1 MKRGIISICFMFF
14 GIILIFV
21 LTFTY
26 MIYFQV
32 GNITKNVKSEL
43 YYALMNSRVE
53 LDKEELSYSNFNIDK
68 LKLADRLNE
77 WKEDI
82 KNNLIQVERIDIE
95 ELLTNIVIDKAIIK
109 VKLKVTFV
117 PLVKVRDKLSF
128 YIEDEISIKL
138 LEYS

>member
-43 YYALMNSRVE
+43 YYALMNSRLE

-109 VKLKVTFV
+109 VKLKITFV